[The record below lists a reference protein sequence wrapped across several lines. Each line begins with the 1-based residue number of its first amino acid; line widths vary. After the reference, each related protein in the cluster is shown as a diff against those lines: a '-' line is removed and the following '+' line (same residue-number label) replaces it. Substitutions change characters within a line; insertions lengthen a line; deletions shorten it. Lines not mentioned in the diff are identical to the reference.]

1 MPAYK
6 YWRKIGLEHEI
17 ADISLQLE
25 GQGESLKQNKKLKG
39 QSLKYIAGH
48 IYFQWLKDLKRKQSN
63 WRFGFDI
70 YTVRKMDPILRWIQ
84 RRLQMQLSMARK
96 FTLQPYRR

>member
-39 QSLKYIAGH
+39 QSQNIELEKY
-48 IYFQWLKDLKRKQSN
+48 L
-63 WRFGFDI
+63 
-70 YTVRKMDPILRWIQ
+70 
-84 RRLQMQLSMARK
+84 
-96 FTLQPYRR
+96 FTKI

>member
-25 GQGESLKQNKKLKG
+25 GQGESLKQNNKLKG
-39 QSLKYIAGH
+39 QSLKYIAGD
-48 IYFQWLKDLKRKQSN
+48 IYFQKKKNAQLTICSSKVNPQYFSTK
-63 WRFGFDI
+63 
-70 YTVRKMDPILRWIQ
+70 TVYGI
-84 RRLQMQLSMARK
+84 
-96 FTLQPYRR
+96 F

>member
-39 QSLKYIAGH
+39 QSLKFSWKYPTHDLECNGYSKVNSQFCSTKTDYG
-48 IYFQWLKDLKRKQSN
+48 IY
-63 WRFGFDI
+63 
-70 YTVRKMDPILRWIQ
+70 Y
-84 RRLQMQLSMARK
+84 
-96 FTLQPYRR
+96 YY

>member
-25 GQGESLKQNKKLKG
+25 GQGESLKQNKILKG
-39 QSLKYIAGH
+39 QSLKYIAENN
-48 IYFQWLKDLKRKQSN
+48 YFQWLKDLNRKISD
-63 WRFGFDI
+63 WRFRWYI
-70 YTVRKMDPILRWIQ
+70 YSKVNPQCFSTKTDNGI
-84 RRLQMQLSMARK
+84 
-96 FTLQPYRR
+96 YYY

>member
-25 GQGESLKQNKKLKG
+25 GQGESLKQNKKVKGTVSKIHSWKYLFFNDSKILK
-39 QSLKYIAGH
+39 KYQTHDLECNIIRSIH
-48 IYFQWLKDLKRKQSN
+48 SVFQPKLITEFIIIRMINAWC
-63 WRFGFDI
+63 
-70 YTVRKMDPILRWIQ
+70 VRVTW
-84 RRLQMQLSMARK
+84 
-96 FTLQPYRR
+96 

>member
-25 GQGESLKQNKKLKG
+25 GQGESLKQNKRLKG
-39 QSLKYIAGH
+39 QSLKYIAEN
-48 IYFQWLKDLKRKQSN
+48 IFFQRLKNIQLMIWSVT
-63 WRFGFDI
+63 
-70 YTVRKMDPILRWIQ
+70 YTV
-84 RRLQMQLSMARK
+84 SSVHSV
-96 FTLQPYRR
+96 FQPKLIMEVIIIRMINSWCVTW